1 MNWITRF
8 INNLFAPNY
17 YVANVT
23 QDHPTFSIP
32 GPPITDEILADMLK
46 AWSSITEPPDI
57 EDWFQSVGHW
67 LTQVHD
73 GDVYQRWVLRL
84 ALAIQQRVPELPLE
98 VCALVIQTRVH
109 QAMKGAHV

>member
-46 AWSSITEPPDI
+46 A
-57 EDWFQSVGHW
+57 
-67 LTQVHD
+67 
-73 GDVYQRWVLRL
+73 
-84 ALAIQQRVPELPLE
+84 
-98 VCALVIQTRVH
+98 
-109 QAMKGAHV
+109 

>member
-32 GPPITDEILADMLK
+32 GPPNYRRNLSRHAEGL
-46 AWSSITEPPDI
+46 
-57 EDWFQSVGHW
+57 
-67 LTQVHD
+67 
-73 GDVYQRWVLRL
+73 VL
-84 ALAIQQRVPELPLE
+84 
-98 VCALVIQTRVH
+98 H
-109 QAMKGAHV
+109 YGAARH